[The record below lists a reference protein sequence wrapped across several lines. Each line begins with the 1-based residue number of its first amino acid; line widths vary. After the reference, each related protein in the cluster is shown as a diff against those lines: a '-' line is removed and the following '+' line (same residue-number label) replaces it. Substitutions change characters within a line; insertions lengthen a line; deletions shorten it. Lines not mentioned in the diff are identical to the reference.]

1 MASTVISKID
11 SLGSIPSRGA
21 IHSEVLNMVIMTKEE
36 VKSAAH
42 TWPAN
47 IKQPI
52 DRDTQIHL
60 MKTAAWRHKVL
71 MNKYKEMF
79 AKKGKDHDPIG

>member
-1 MASTVISKID
+1 M
-11 SLGSIPSRGA
+11 
-21 IHSEVLNMVIMTKEE
+21 MIMTKSEAKE
-36 VKSAAH
+36 ASRVWAAN
-42 TWPAN
+42 A
-47 IKQPI
+47 KAPI
-52 DRDTQIHL
+52 DRDTQIYI